1 MGTYTE
7 HEGSI
12 DGATARV
19 AIVAGR
25 FNDHVTKPLL
35 EGCLDGLAENGVLM
49 ETVQVSWV
57 PGAFEAPV
65 VAKRLAASGVVDAVI
80 CLGAVI
86 RGDTPHFEYVA
97 GECAAGLMRASLDTG
112 VPIVFGVLTTDDV
125 EQAMARAGGGEG
137 NKGREAAVTALEMV
151 SLLRGLP
158 GAATDGGN

>member
-12 DGATARV
+12 DGSTARV

-35 EGCLDGLAENGVLM
+35 EGCLGGLAENGVRM
-49 ETVQVSWV
+49 ETVHVSWV
-57 PGAFEAPV
+57 PGAFELPV
-65 VAKRLAASGVVDAVI
+65 VAKRLASSAAVDAVV

-97 GECAAGLMRASLDTG
+97 GECAAGMMRAALDTG

-125 EQAMARAGGGEG
+125 DQAMARAGGSEG
-137 NKGREAAVTALEMV
+137 NKGREAALTALEMI

-158 GAATDGGN
+158 GGR

>member
-7 HEGSI
+7 HVGDLDGS
-12 DGATARV
+12 TARI

-35 EGCLDGLAENGVLM
+35 EGCLEGLAAHGVAL
-49 ETVQVSWV
+49 EHVHVSWV
-57 PGAFEAPV
+57 PGAFEVPI
-65 VAKRLAASGVVDAVI
+65 VAKRLAESGTVDAVV

-97 GECAAGLMRASLDTG
+97 GECAAGVMRASLDSG
-112 VPIVFGVLTTDDV
+112 VPIAFGVLTTDDLD
-125 EQAMARAGGGEG
+125 QAMARAGGQES
-137 NKGREAAVTALEMV
+137 NKGREAAVTALEMI

-158 GAATDGGN
+158 GVR